1 MSLDSVF
8 CELKKGITLCKLERS
23 IPVPTAIV
31 DNLRDSHGQ
40 RNVRGASELIKALIS
55 TRSE

>member
-8 CELKKGITLCKLERS
+8 GELKKGVTLCKLERS
-23 IPVPTAIV
+23 ISVPTAIV

-40 RNVRGASELIKALIS
+40 RNVRGAGELIKALIS